1 MGQAPAAE
9 QPAVENAPAEQP
21 QQPWNPF
28 APQQPAP
35 ETATANTPQAAPNVA
50 AVVDQQDV

>member
-1 MGQAPAAE
+1 M
-9 QPAVENAPAEQP
+9 ENAPAEQP